1 VGGSNQSDVSDDG
14 DSHFRRADEGSTNR
28 TYTTDT
34 AGSVKLFLIKKKVFF
49 FNYTD
54 TAHGL
59 MAFSQLQ
66 QARPRVAFPLVFV
79 SASWKHTSH
88 AMYINYYTYE
98 FKLRKR
104 ETRARQMSEP

>member
-1 VGGSNQSDVSDDG
+1 VDQIKATFPTTATRISAVPTKG
-14 DSHFRRADEGSTNR
+14 RRTEP
-28 TYTTDT
+28 TDT

-104 ETRARQMSEP
+104 ETPARQMSEP